1 MIFYDGKILKIAN
14 EQDHKYSQMTVPDK
28 NIAQVLQI
36 PICENQIFYERHHSS
51 KFPVDY
57 VHF

>member
-36 PICENQIFYERHHSS
+36 PICENQI
-51 KFPVDY
+51 
-57 VHF
+57 